1 MKQKK
6 RAKYKQFR
14 KEKIQSPTK
23 SKSPTKSPTSKQNDN
38 SDDFLQHLQVKSIES
53 KILLDDISQVDE
65 DMFGPDIKDALA
77 KEVEPRW
84 QNKLSGVKLKK
95 LS

>member
-14 KEKIQSPTK
+14 KEKIQ
-23 SKSPTKSPTSKQNDN
+23 SPTKSPTSKQNDN

-77 KEVEPRW
+77 KKVEPRW

>member
-38 SDDFLQHLQVKSIES
+38 SDEFLQQLQVKSIES

-65 DMFGPDIKDALA
+65 NMFGPDIKDALA
-77 KEVEPRW
+77 KKVEPRW
-84 QNKLSGVKLKK
+84 QNKLSGVKLKR